1 MNTSC
6 ADSQNLPAFAKP
18 EIRQGFIIPVY
29 RHGEAL
35 SHVIDK
41 LKEYNLPII
50 VIDDGNSGEEKKL
63 VELAA
68 ESSSLC
74 TLVVR
79 NQNGGKG
86 KSVIDGIIKA
96 REMGLT
102 HVLQIDADGQHD
114 TKQCALFFA
123 ESSAHPDAVIC
134 GYPEYDE
141 SVPSKRKNGRIVANI
156 WTDVVSCSHGI
167 KDAMCGF
174 RVYPVESFC
183 SLVLQHHVAP
193 RMGFD
198 IDIIVRFAWRGVPVR
213 SFPVHVSY
221 PEDGVSNF
229 RMVKDNVDISLLFAR
244 LCLGMI
250 VRLPYFCIRA
260 AVHSVETWSGSAQR
274 S

>member
-1 MNTSC
+1 MKTPC
-6 ADSQNLPAFAKP
+6 ADSQNLPANTKQQ
-18 EIRQGFIIPVY
+18 IHQGFIIPVY
-29 RHGEAL
+29 RHGAAL

-50 VIDDGNSGEEKKL
+50 VIDDGNGGEEKEL
-63 VELAA
+63 VAQTVR
-68 ESSSLC
+68 SNSLC

-79 NQNGGKG
+79 DKNGGKG
-86 KSVIDGIIKA
+86 KSVIDGVLKA
-96 REMGLT
+96 REIGLT

-123 ESSAHPDAVIC
+123 ESSAHPEAVIC

-141 SVPSKRKNGRIVANI
+141 SAPSKRKNGRIVANI
-156 WTDVVSCSHGI
+156 WTDVVSCSRGI

-174 RVYPVESFC
+174 RVYPVELFC
-183 SLVLQHHVAP
+183 KLISQHHVAP

-198 IDIIVRFAWRGVPVR
+198 IDIIVRFAWKGVSVR

-229 RMVKDNVDISLLFAR
+229 RMVKDNVDISFLFAR

-250 VRLPYFCIRA
+250 VRLPYFGLRA
-260 AVHSVETWSGSAQR
+260 AAHTVGARTAQHS
-274 S
+274 